1 MTKITRAALTRR
13 SLLAG
18 ASAGLIAPRAWA
30 QQPSEVKVGLLV
42 PVSGLYARPGT
53 VMREGAEMA
62 VDHKGGP
69 ARGQAPGAGCR
80 LGRQRAPG

>member
-1 MTKITRAALTRR
+1 MAFGGGIVNP
-13 SLLAG
+13 
-18 ASAGLIAPRAWA
+18 LIA
-30 QQPSEVKVGLLV
+30 
-42 PVSGLYARPGT
+42 ARD
-53 VMREGAEMA
+53 RSEMA